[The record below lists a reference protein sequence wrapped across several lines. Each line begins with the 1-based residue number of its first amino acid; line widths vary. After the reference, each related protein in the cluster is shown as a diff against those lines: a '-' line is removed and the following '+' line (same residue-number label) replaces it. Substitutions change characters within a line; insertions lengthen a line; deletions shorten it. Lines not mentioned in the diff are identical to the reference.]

1 MPEKV
6 RIIIRVS
13 LMLANIA
20 ALVMAIIGYETN
32 MDMLVNA
39 VNHPNREIRFN
50 SLVQAAYALYVAITA
65 FLLLAV
71 FFYVIILKHVNLTFA
86 TLLFALAFMIV
97 RSSYYLY
104 LAFSDNPYNT
114 TLAERIVLQY
124 LMEMLTVLSFSLVGL
139 DRSESYR
146 GHVYYALRF
155 LPYHKN

>member
-71 FFYVIILKHVNLTFA
+71 FFYVIILKHVC
-86 TLLFALAFMIV
+86 LL
-97 RSSYYLY
+97 YT
-104 LAFSDNPYNT
+104 SD
-114 TLAERIVLQY
+114 AADE
-124 LMEMLTVLSFSLVGL
+124 
-139 DRSESYR
+139 
-146 GHVYYALRF
+146 
-155 LPYHKN
+155 